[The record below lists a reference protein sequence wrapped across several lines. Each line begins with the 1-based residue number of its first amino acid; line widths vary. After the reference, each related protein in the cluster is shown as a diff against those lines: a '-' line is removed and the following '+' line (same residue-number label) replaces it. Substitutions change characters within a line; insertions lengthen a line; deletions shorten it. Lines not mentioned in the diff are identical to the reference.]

1 MKGRVYVAVL
11 DMPAIVPLTSFARK
25 FTGIAKFPAVTRDLS
40 MVVPKEIQA
49 GDIEKMIRQRG
60 GKILESVKLFDLYEG
75 DQVKEG
81 CKSIAYSLAFRDME
95 KTLSDDEVGA
105 AMKKILNGLQG
116 MNIEL
121 RS

>member
-1 MKGRVYVAVL
+1 
-11 DMPAIVPLTSFARK
+11 
-25 FTGIAKFPAVTRDLS
+25 
-40 MVVPKEIQA
+40 MVVPKGVLA

-60 GKILESVKLFDLYEG
+60 GKILESVKLFDIYEG

-81 CKSIAYSLAFRDME
+81 CKSIAYSLSFRDME

-121 RS
+121 RTSLNSRKNMQLKMMLRPEKLQVWNKYP